1 MKFLLLVLT
10 AVAFLRPTLP
20 GAAAT
25 TTTYPRPP
33 NLIVMLVDDWGWT
46 DAGSYGASWDKAA
59 PAFKGAISKP
69 GWEQALRNVRMPL
82 GTVKSRRLAS
92 AQFTRSLP
100 GAPAGDY
107 FVLQF
112 ATQFENKASAVETVT
127 PMKGPEGNWR
137 VSGYFIK

>member
-1 MKFLLLVLT
+1 MRAVLLIAGLLLSGAVFAQDAPSGDSAKT
-10 AVAFLRPTLP
+10 AASEWLAL
-20 GAAAT
+20 
-25 TTTYPRPP
+25 
-33 NLIVMLVDDWGWT
+33 T

-92 AQFTRSLP
+92 AQFTHSLP

-127 PMKGPEGNWR
+127 PMKGPDGNWR

>member
-1 MKFLLLVLT
+1 MRAVLLIAGLLLSGAVIAQDAPSGDSAKT
-10 AVAFLRPTLP
+10 AASEWLAL
-20 GAAAT
+20 
-25 TTTYPRPP
+25 
-33 NLIVMLVDDWGWT
+33 T